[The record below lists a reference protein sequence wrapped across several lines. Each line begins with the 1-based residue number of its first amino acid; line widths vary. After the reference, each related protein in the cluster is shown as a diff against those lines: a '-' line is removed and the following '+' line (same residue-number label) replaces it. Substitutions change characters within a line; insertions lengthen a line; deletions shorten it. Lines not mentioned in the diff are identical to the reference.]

1 MEFTAVFIVQVC
13 AILLLL
19 GFKICEAA
27 MFDVLGPEG
36 PVVATV
42 GGEALLTCRLSPR
55 LSAQEMEIRWYR
67 KHSDSIVLLYRRGAE
82 HIDHQ
87 LPEYHGRT
95 QLLMDT
101 ITDGSVTLRIHPVRV
116 TDEGQYRCYF
126 ESDTYYNEDV
136 LELMVKGSPSDPQ
149 VLLQGYQKGGIL
161 VTCKS
166 AGWYPEPQMVWRRD
180 GGEDLQLT
188 SGLKKQDLNGLFE
201 VESTLILT
209 AYTNMKHTCVV
220 QNATTNQR
228 LQTSLYIAD
237 SFFSVVRPA
246 VVILLILLAFSLVV
260 MIPAFYFFFKQHQE
274 KGILSEELD
283 YWRARTYAVNVT
295 LDPDTAS
302 PYLILTE
309 DRKSVNCVERR
320 QPYPDLPQRFDTR
333 LCILGAEGFNSGQ
346 AFWEV
351 EVDHEAYLTLGA
363 AAQSVERKSAVRLS
377 SEAGIWALQ
386 LHKGQYRA
394 LTSPEV
400 CLPLRAKSEK
410 IGVFLDYQRGQL
422 TFYSVD
428 NFIKMHIFHTSFS
441 ETVFP
446 FFWICDTQT
455 SFRLCPTPL

>member
-1 MEFTAVFIVQVC
+1 MDFTALFIGRVC

-19 GFKICEAA
+19 GFKVSKAA
-27 MFDVLGPEG
+27 TFQTLGPEG

-42 GGEALLTCRLSPR
+42 GGDALLTCHLSPG
-55 LSAQEMEIRWYR
+55 LSAQAMEIRWYR
-67 KHSDSIVLLYRRGAE
+67 KHSDFIVLLYRKGTE
-82 HIDHQ
+82 HEDQ
-87 LPEYHGRT
+87 QMLEYHGRT
-95 QLLMDT
+95 QLLT
-101 ITDGSVTLRIHPVRV
+101 HAIVNGSVTLGIHPVRV
-116 TDEGQYRCYF
+116 TDEGEYRCYF
-126 ESDTYYNEDV
+126 ESDTYHDEAA
-136 LELMVKGSPSDPQ
+136 LELMVKGSPSDPL

-166 AGWYPEPQMVWRRD
+166 SGWYPEPQMLWRKD
-180 GGEDLQLT
+180 GGKDLQPT
-188 SGLKKQDLNGLFE
+188 SGQVKRDLNGLFE
-201 VESTLILT
+201 VQSTLILT
-209 AYTNMKHTCVV
+209 ADTNGKHTCVV
-220 QNATTNQR
+220 QNTTTNQR
-228 LQTSLYIAD
+228 RQTSLYVAD
-237 SFFSVVRPA
+237 SFFSMVSSA
-246 VVILLILLAFSLVV
+246 VITLLILLALFVV
-260 MIPAFYFFFKQHQE
+260 IMIPAIYFFHKQHQE
-274 KGILSEELD
+274 KGILAEELD
-283 YWRARTYAVNVT
+283 YWRARSYAVDVT

-302 PYLILTE
+302 PYLVLTE
-309 DRKSVNCVERR
+309 DQKSVNCVEMR
-320 QPYPDLPQRFDTR
+320 QPYPDLIQRFDTR

-346 AFWEV
+346 AYWEV
-351 EVDHEAYLTLGA
+351 EVGHEAYLTLGA

-428 NFIKMHIFHTSFS
+428 NLTKMHTFHKRFS

-455 SFRLCPTPL
+455 SFRLCPKPL